1 MAAGPADHGGL
12 AGVLGG
18 TIELVSAAEAAELAE
33 RFGLRGST
41 VTPLTGERDSNFRL
55 CAPDGGEWVLKV
67 VHPGEDPAVTDLQNQ
82 AMLHVARRDPA
93 LPTPR
98 PRLPLTV
105 WWEPSGRTRR
115 QVRVYSWL
123 PGVPPQVTPLPAP
136 QLRQMA
142 SLLARLG
149 VALADLRHPAE
160 HHALLWNMQLA
171 AQVRPLLTHL
181 DDPGRRS
188 IPERLLD
195 VFLGETLPAM
205 RGLRWQ
211 LIHNDLNPHNMVVDP
226 ASGAVSGIIDFGDMV
241 RAPLVQD
248 LATACAYHIPAHG
261 HPLAAALEMVRAYH
275 AVCPLLP
282 AEIDV
287 LFDAMAARGAVS
299 VAISGWRARMQPEN
313 APYIN
318 RNARRAWAAMER
330 LVVVPRAEARAMLHA
345 ACTGD
350 ASR

>member
-1 MAAGPADHGGL
+1 MGRTSHDVF

-18 TIELVSAAEAAELAE
+18 AVEPVTAAEAAGLAE
-33 RFGLRGST
+33 RFGLGGSAI
-41 VTPLTGERDSNFRL
+41 TPLAGERDSNFRL
-55 CAPDGGEWVLKV
+55 SAPDSTEWVMKV

-105 WWEPSGRTRR
+105 WWKPRARAR
-115 QVRVYSWL
+115 CQVRAYSWIA
-123 PGVPPQVTPLPAP
+123 GAPPQVTPLPDP
-136 QLRQMA
+136 QLRQA
-142 SLLARLG
+142 GSLLARLD
-149 VALADLRHPAE
+149 VALSDLRHPAE
-160 HHALLWNMQLA
+160 DQALLWNMQLA
-171 AQVRPLLTHL
+171 AQVRPLLAHL
-181 DDPGRRS
+181 DDPVRRA

-226 ASGAVSGIIDFGDMV
+226 ASGDVCGIIDFGDMV

-248 LATACAYHIPAHG
+248 LATACAYHIPAEG
-261 HPLAAALEMVRAYH
+261 HPLAAALEVVRAYH

-282 AEIDV
+282 EELDV
-287 LFDAMAARGAVS
+287 LFDVMKARGAVS
-299 VAISGWRARMQPEN
+299 VAINGWRARMQPEN
-313 APYIN
+313 AAYIN
-318 RNARRAWAAMER
+318 RNGQRAWAAMER
-330 LVVVPRAEARAMLHA
+330 LVAVPRAEARAMLQA

-350 ASR
+350 GSR